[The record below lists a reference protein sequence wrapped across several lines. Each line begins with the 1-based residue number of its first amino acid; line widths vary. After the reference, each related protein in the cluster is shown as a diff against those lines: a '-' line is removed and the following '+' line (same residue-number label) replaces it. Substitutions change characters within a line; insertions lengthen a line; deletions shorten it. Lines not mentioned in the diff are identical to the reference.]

1 MKRSQASRGSCL
13 VTHTPW
19 KESTPTSVN
28 LKTDLWI
35 GRDPNKPKFQI
46 GPEDQFISAN
56 AVHLT
61 LRETGVEVQNTS
73 SHSQVEVHHTS
84 GVRILFPRESLTVVT
99 SSKLL
104 IPSRDINYSIQLELS
119 GFTDQTTVSTQTKRL
134 VPEDLRLADERIPA
148 LAGLCA
154 SFLFP
159 QHFGTAPLNASQIA
173 ELLSAKGYVIT
184 PKAVNHKI
192 QRTREQVEE
201 HTGSYLDNRQGLAQ
215 FLIRHR
221 YITSDDVRKHLM

>member
-1 MKRSQASRGSCL
+1 MKRTQVSKGTCV
-13 VTHTPW
+13 VTFTPW
-19 KESTPTSVN
+19 KATTPVSVS
-28 LKTDLWI
+28 LKRDLWI

-46 GPEDQFISAN
+46 GSEDQFISAN

-61 LRETGVEVQNTS
+61 LRENGVEVQNTS
-73 SHSQVEVHHTS
+73 SHSQMEVHHTN

-104 IPSRDINYSIQLELS
+104 IPSRDINYSVHLELS
-119 GFTDQTTVSTQTKRL
+119 DFFDQPIVSTQTKRL
-134 VPEDLRLADERIPA
+134 VPEDLHLADERVPA

-159 QHFGTAPLNASQIA
+159 QQFGTAPLKASQIA
-173 ELLSAKGYVIT
+173 ELLSAKGYQIT

-192 QRTREQVEE
+192 QRTREQVMA
-201 HTGSYLDNRQGLAQ
+201 HTGSYIDDREGLAQ
-215 FLIRHR
+215 FLIRNR
-221 YITSDDVRKHLM
+221 YITSDDVRRHLM